1 MIPKRLI
8 FIWLGSEIPDYG
20 RFCMQNFK
28 KVNPNFEI
36 MLVHE
41 PNIEN
46 IQNKDLK
53 DCLSFIHSEN
63 YNFYK
68 HMVVRPWAKK
78 HLFGEVGHI
87 TAISD
92 AFRFYLLNKYGG
104 IYLDLD
110 TFPVKSFD
118 DKLLSYKNGFTVNHV
133 KKRCDYFFLG
143 FNSGCVDCGRLLGY
157 RQEYAKGQVFSN
169 EVHKVKYPEE
179 LVSKF
184 KSIKPHIMEKFKQ
197 GTLQYGESLMNKIWP
212 EYYIDHFRMESWS
225 R

>member
-20 RFCMQNFK
+20 KFCIENFK
-28 KVNPNFEI
+28 KVNSDFEI
-36 MLVHE
+36 MLVYE
-41 PNIEN
+41 PDMEN
-46 IQNKDLK
+46 IQNYDLK
-53 DCLSFIHSEN
+53 DCLSFVQSEN

-78 HLFGEVGHI
+78 HLTSKVGHI

-110 TFPVKSFD
+110 TFPVKPFD
-118 DKLLSYKNGFTVNHV
+118 DKLLSYENGFAVNHV

-157 RQEYAKGQVFSN
+157 KQEYAKGQVFSN
-169 EVHKVKYPEE
+169 EVHRVKYPEE
-179 LVSKF
+179 LVSKL
-184 KSIKPHIMEKFKQ
+184 KSNKLHIMEKFQK
-197 GTLQYGESLMNKIWP
+197 GTLQFGESLICKSWP
-212 EYYIDHFRMESWS
+212 EYYIDHFRIGNWNK
-225 R
+225 